1 MNVRTI
7 IFSGIMTALI
17 GAMIG
22 LAINHISQ
30 RESRRTIAV
39 IGGAV
44 IGFVVGSASDSV
56 RQQRNEEYEELG
68 KQDKWE

>member
-17 GAMIG
+17 GAMVG
-22 LAINHISQ
+22 LAINYISQ
-30 RESRRTIAV
+30 RESRRSIAV

-44 IGFVVGSASDSV
+44 IGFVVGSAADSV
-56 RQQRNEEYEELG
+56 RQQRKEEYEELG
-68 KQDKWE
+68 EQDKWE